1 MEVKPNLDEVEEEQ
15 TGQIVSVA
23 SVARKVKPSVVGIS
37 TLLTIRDTQYWD
49 DTQVIEGI
57 LRDGESID
65 FEVMLAEK
73 PQPS

>member
-1 MEVKPNLDEVEEEQ
+1 MEVKPNPDEVEEEQ

-37 TLLTIRDTQYWD
+37 TLLTIWDTQYWD